1 MINLDFTLL
10 IQLVNF
16 LVTLLVLNAL
26 LIRPIREIIKQRA
39 DKMSGLVGDT
49 EGFLD
54 AANQKLSN
62 YETALSEA
70 RRNASA
76 VRDAQK
82 EQGLAREQELVTAA
96 SEEAQA
102 ILQASR
108 KQVAKDVQEAME
120 TLKGQVGALAEKATA
135 KVLG

>member
-1 MINLDFTLL
+1 
-10 IQLVNF
+10 
-16 LVTLLVLNAL
+16 
-26 LIRPIREIIKQRA
+26 
-39 DKMSGLVGDT
+39 MSGLVGDT

>member
-16 LVTLLVLNAL
+16 IVTLLVLNAL

-49 EGFLD
+49 EGFLEN
-54 AANQKLSN
+54 ANQKLSN
-62 YETALSEA
+62 YEAALSEA
-70 RRNASA
+70 RRGASA
-76 VRDAQK
+76 VREAKK
-82 EQGLAREQELVTAA
+82 EEGLTKEQELVTAA
-96 SEEAQA
+96 SNEAQA

-108 KQVAKDVQEAME
+108 EQVAKDVKAAMD